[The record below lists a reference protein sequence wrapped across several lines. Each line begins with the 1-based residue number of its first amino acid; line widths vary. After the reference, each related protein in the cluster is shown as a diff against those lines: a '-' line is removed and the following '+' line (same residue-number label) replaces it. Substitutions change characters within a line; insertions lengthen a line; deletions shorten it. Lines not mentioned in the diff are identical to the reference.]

1 MQGLRRRMVL
11 DLSSSTMVS
20 GEVTWFIDLYTIYS
34 IIHSS
39 KSRSRLFSV
48 DMPLKLHL
56 NAGERKKGRKWC
68 LKRKDSPLAVFT
80 YDWVHESACI
90 SHQATHL

>member
-11 DLSSSTMVS
+11 DLSSSRIVS
-20 GEVTWFIDLYTIYS
+20 GEVTWFIDLYTEYYIFL
-34 IIHSS
+34 
-39 KSRSRLFSV
+39 KVLFSLV
-48 DMPLKLHL
+48 LCGCASK
-56 NAGERKKGRKWC
+56 AAFKCGREEKRRKWC
-68 LKRKDSPLAVFT
+68 LKRKDSPLAVFA

>member
-1 MQGLRRRMVL
+1 MVL
-11 DLSSSTMVS
+11 DLSSSRMVS
-20 GEVTWFIDLYTIYS
+20 GEETRLIDLYSEYYIFQ
-34 IIHSS
+34 S
-39 KSRSRLFSV
+39 KQTRSLLFSV
-48 DMPLKLHL
+48 DVPVKLHL
-56 NAGERKKGRKWC
+56 NAGERGKKRGC